1 MQATSWILH
10 PNNTKKPPEGEK
22 SKGSIGPA
30 VVIALALVLLIPVPI
45 RMKDGGSVEYKAML
59 YSVTDVHR
67 LPDQEGKPFLEGTI
81 IEIFG
86 VEVFNNVE

>member
-1 MQATSWILH
+1 M
-10 PNNTKKPPEGEK
+10 KKLLAG
-22 SKGSIGPA
+22 ICI
-30 VVIALALVLLIPVPI
+30 VLALVLLIPVPI
-45 RMKDGGSVEYKAML
+45 RMKDGGSVEYHALL

-67 LPDQEGKPFLEGTI
+67 INPDINSSAQFIEGTI

>member
-1 MQATSWILH
+1 M
-10 PNNTKKPPEGEK
+10 KKLLVG
-22 SKGSIGPA
+22 ICI
-30 VVIALALVLLIPVPI
+30 VLALVLLIPVPI

-67 LPDQEGKPFLEGTI
+67 INPDINSSVQFIEGTI

-86 VEVFNNVE
+86 MEVYNNVE

>member
-1 MQATSWILH
+1 M
-10 PNNTKKPPEGEK
+10 KKLLVG
-22 SKGSIGPA
+22 ICI
-30 VVIALALVLLIPVPI
+30 VLALVLLIPVPI

-67 LPDQEGKPFLEGTI
+67 INPDINSSVQFIEGTI

-86 VEVFNNVE
+86 MEVFNNVE

>member
-1 MQATSWILH
+1 M
-10 PNNTKKPPEGEK
+10 KKLLAG
-22 SKGSIGPA
+22 ICI
-30 VVIALALVLLIPVPI
+30 VLALLLLIPVPV

-67 LPDQEGKPFLEGTI
+67 INPDINSSAQFIEGTI
-81 IEIFG
+81 VEIFG